1 VYKIKLLKKH
11 IERIHNQ
18 DKLTVF
24 INQRSSKK
32 KHVY

>member
-1 VYKIKLLKKH
+1 LKKH

-24 INQRSSKK
+24 ISLISSKK